1 MQKIKVG
8 IIGIRGLPARYGAF
22 DQFVNQFVDYTNLK
36 KKEIKFYISAER
48 GHERTNIENVHQ
60 FYFYRGKSVFI
71 LLNNFISIIYF
82 YLRGVRTFLFFGYGP
97 VIFFPLLNLL
107 QCKIICNVDGIE
119 WRRVNS
125 RTKKNYFKFCEKF
138 LSKVKVSLIFD
149 SLVVKRYYGIIH
161 KLSGVLLYY
170 PSDFEQKKIPSKKK
184 NFSRNYKVIA
194 VMRFLPE
201 NNIETIVDTFVELN
215 DKNFSNHTLYLVGK
229 ENDYFNKIIKPK
241 IKNSKNIIF
250 LGPIYNRNELY
261 DLWSSSDYYIHGHSV
276 GGTNPTLI
284 EAISLKLPI
293 IAYNCS
299 FNKKVLGAN
308 GLFFKNSKELFEII
322 KDEIFIDQNLKIDS
336 SLFKK
341 DFIND
346 KYIELIKSP

>member
-1 MQKIKVG
+1 MKKIKVG

-22 DQFVNQFVDYTNLK
+22 DQFVNQFVNYTNLK
-36 KKEIKFYISAER
+36 KNEIKFYISAEHN
-48 GHERTNIENVHQ
+48 HEKTYIENVHQ
-60 FYFYRGKSVFI
+60 FYFYRGKNIFI
-71 LLNNFISIIYF
+71 LLNNFISMVYF
-82 YLRGVRTFLFFGYGP
+82 YFKGVRTFLFFGYGP

-107 QCKIICNVDGIE
+107 GCKIICNVDGIE

-125 RTKKNYFKFCEKF
+125 KLKKNYFKFCENF

-149 SLVVKRYYGIIH
+149 SLVIKRYYSIIH
-161 KLSGVLLYY
+161 KLRGVLLYY
-170 PSDFEQKKIPSKKK
+170 PSDFELKEIPNKKK

-201 NNIETIVDTFVELN
+201 NNIETIVNTFIELN
-215 DKNFSNHTLYLVGK
+215 NQNINNHKLYLVGK
-229 ENDYFNKIIKPK
+229 ENDYFDKIIKPK
-241 IKNSKNIIF
+241 IENLKNIIF

-261 DLWSSSDYYIHGHSV
+261 ELWSSSDYYIHGHSV

-299 FNKKVLGAN
+299 FNKKVLGGN
-308 GLFFKNSKELFEII
+308 GLFFKNSEELLEMIKKEKFVG
-322 KDEIFIDQNLKIDS
+322 QNLKIDF

-341 DFIND
+341 DFINE